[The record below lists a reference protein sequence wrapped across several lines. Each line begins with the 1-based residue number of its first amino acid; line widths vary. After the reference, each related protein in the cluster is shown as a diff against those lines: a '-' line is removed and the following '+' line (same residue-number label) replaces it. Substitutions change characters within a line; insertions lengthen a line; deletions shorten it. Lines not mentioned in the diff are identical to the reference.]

1 MRVAPI
7 LLVSV
12 ILLSLAYFFAR
23 YSEEAGSPAIDI
35 DSVVRSVLGNVSVA
49 IVFENESIATEIG
62 SQLIGNAKSVD
73 FYNVRDVDRALG
85 RYRVMFLTPEAADK
99 VSMDK
104 PLVLKLVESNTTIIL
119 LDRDPSNLFRAFNSS
134 EAPVTLIPVPLSFIS
149 NGEQIEP
156 RIAATVVEV
165 YAYRNLTRYPVS
177 YTVFG
182 EKYSKRYLDILREW
196 ARSLI
201 STGNKHRCGICTE
214 AQVRSPCQYTCIGW
228 FSYVDAIGSLGTQ
241 EYTVTF
247 AYTTTTS
254 GQLGW
259 RTVIEHRVYATTG
272 GILPLATLYGWRPE
286 PNRITVDVSKY
297 VMKYCNVWMGNLV
310 CGVTQLNRDDQ
321 RITRFEPPTAT
332 TYYSASG
339 LCSSS
344 FNIGS
349 KASIS
354 FTPSSGLYLG
364 IDHSD
369 EFVNSSYYNGLTR
382 VRVKWTWGQSWY
394 SFPPIRD
401 GTVGGYVDTEALEPF
416 TPIITFRGVLTNP
429 REGYVDV
436 VEHKWGF
443 VVYKASLSNY
453 SLGTPQFNSS

>member
-1 MRVAPI
+1 MRAVPI
-7 LLVSV
+7 LLVSLILSL
-12 ILLSLAYFFAR
+12 ILLSLTYFIGVN
-23 YSEEAGSPAIDI
+23 EKAGSPAMDT
-35 DSVVRSVLGNVSVA
+35 DSVVRSILGNVSVA

-62 SQLIGNAKSVD
+62 SQLIGNVKSVD

-104 PLVLKLVESNTTIIL
+104 PLVLRLVESNATIVL
-119 LDRDPSNLFRAFNSS
+119 LDRDPSSLFRAFNSS
-134 EAPVTLIPVPLSFIS
+134 EAPVTLIPVPLSLIS

-182 EKYSKRYLDILREW
+182 GKYSKRYLDILREW

-201 STGNKHRCGICTE
+201 DANSKHRCGICVE
-214 AQVRSPCQYTCIGW
+214 AQAQDLCQYTCIAQ
-228 FSYVDAIGSLGTQ
+228 FKYTDAIGSLGIQ

-247 AYTTTTS
+247 AYTAMSS
-254 GQLGW
+254 GQLVW

-272 GILPLATLYGWRPE
+272 GILPLATLYGWSPE

-297 VMKYCNVWMGNLV
+297 VMKYCNVWMGTLL
-310 CGVTQLNRDDQ
+310 CGVAQMNRDDQ
-321 RITRFEPPTAT
+321 RIIRFEPPTAT

-339 LCSSS
+339 LCSVSVGAS
-344 FNIGS
+344 VGP
-349 KASIS
+349 ASIS

-401 GTVGGYVDTEALEPF
+401 GTVGGYVDTGALEPF

-453 SLGTPQFNSS
+453 SL

>member
-1 MRVAPI
+1 MRAVPI
-7 LLVSV
+7 LLVSL
-12 ILLSLAYFFAR
+12 ILSSLTYFVGVN
-23 YSEEAGSPAIDI
+23 EEAGSLAMDT
-35 DSVVRSVLGNVSVA
+35 DSAVRSVLGNVSVA

-62 SQLIGNAKSVD
+62 SQLIGNVKSVD

-134 EAPVTLIPVPLSFIS
+134 EALVTLIPVPLSFVS
-149 NGEQIEP
+149 NGEQIKP

-196 ARSLI
+196 VRSLI
-201 STGNKHRCGICTE
+201 DANSEHRCGICVE
-214 AQVRSPCQYTCIGW
+214 AQAQDLCQYTCIAQ
-228 FSYVDAIGSLGTQ
+228 FKYTDAIGSVGIQ

-247 AYTTTTS
+247 AYTAMSS
-254 GQLGW
+254 GELVW
-259 RTVIEHRVYATTG
+259 RTVIGHRVYATTLSRM
-272 GILPLATLYGWRPE
+272 LPLATLYGWRPE

-297 VMKYCNVWMGNLV
+297 VMKYCSVWMGTLL
-310 CGVTQLNRDDQ
+310 CGVAQMNRDDQ
-321 RITRFEPPTAT
+321 QITWFESPAAT

-339 LCSSS
+339 LCGASV
-344 FNIGS
+344 GAGVGH
-349 KASIS
+349 ASIS
-354 FTPSSGLYLG
+354 FTPSSGLYLD

-369 EFVNSSYYNGLTR
+369 EFVNSSYYNGLIR

-394 SFPPIRD
+394 NIIPIRD
-401 GTVGGYVDTEALEPF
+401 GTVGGYVDTEAPEPF

-436 VEHKWGF
+436 VEHTWGF
-443 VVYKASLSNY
+443 IVYKASLSNY
-453 SLGTPQFNSS
+453 SL